1 MNQYF
6 LQKNFKT
13 NNKTKKIIRNKII
26 LKMKENS
33 KILKKTIKKLHKI
46 FILKKKLFSNNK
58 VKNKFNKS
66 KKKKI

>member
-33 KILKKTIKKLHKI
+33 KILKKTIKKLLKI

-58 VKNKFNKS
+58 VKNKFNKL